1 MAERKKIG
9 PISITL
15 RFTIGFIWLTFW
27 SLTTIC
33 LMLLVLPFRSLR
45 VRIGNFCGKMIGP
58 IVSRLVG
65 AKIVNP
71 DSDKLNA
78 SKPAI
83 FVSNHTSA
91 LDIFIGMALCP
102 YGGCGVGKKEILK
115 IPFFGLAYW
124 LAGHLLIDRGNNSK
138 AVASMKK
145 MSDFVKTKDLSIWI
159 WPEGTRSI
167 DGQLITFKK
176 GFVHLALATGLPIVP
191 VVLHG
196 AHKIWP
202 AKTMQFYPGE
212 VRVEVLD
219 PIQTNGWSKETINE
233 HVEEVKGLM
242 AKALNSKFPFP
253 LA

>member
-1 MAERKKIG
+1 MAESKKIG
-9 PISITL
+9 NFSFLI
-15 RFTIGFIWLTFW
+15 RFTLGFVWLSFW
-27 SLTTIC
+27 SLTC
-33 LMLLVLPFRSLR
+33 MSLMLLALPFRSLR
-45 VRIGNFCGKMIGP
+45 VKIGNLCGKMIGP
-58 IVSRLVG
+58 VIARIVG
-65 AKIVNP
+65 AKVINP
-71 DSDKLNA
+71 DAKKLNN
-78 SKPAI
+78 STPAI
-83 FVSNHTSA
+83 FVTNHSSS
-91 LDIFIGMALCP
+91 LDVFISMGLCP

-115 IPFFGLAYW
+115 IPFFGQAYW
-124 LAGHLLIDRGNNSK
+124 LAGHLLIDRKNNTK
-138 AVASMKK
+138 AIASMKK

-219 PIQTNGWSKETINE
+219 PIQTNSWSKETINE

-242 AKALNSKFPFP
+242 AKALV
-253 LA
+253 